1 MTNNQ
6 IKETAKAIDT
16 WLPLF
21 KGFYGTIW
29 DGDSELDSFC
39 EYNEVS
45 SDDVEVDWL
54 GYRQEVAISITS
66 EIESKLI
73 ELGLVES
80 VKFET
85 IISPN
90 YYNFANDSIDVEIV
104 PIVDN
109 IAKYIHSNY
118 GAFDTYLKER
128 YTSRDGFISFR
139 FNSAVEWAEDTSNFT
154 DLGKDSHVLG
164 TLLDFAL
171 VNEGVSEYDFC
182 GDVISD
188 ACFDNFTTINYTD
201 IESLDSYDRIELIRD
216 NIDDIDLEHG
226 YLKVLSDEARAK
238 SILLGTDFIE
248 ELVEVGYS
256 ELTSALTFSKV
267 NKYLEPKI

>member
-1 MTNNQ
+1 MDNQ
-6 IKETAKAIDT
+6 SKAIDT

-45 SDDVEVDWL
+45 SDEVDVDWL
-54 GYRQEVAISITS
+54 GYRQKVAVSITS
-66 EIESKLI
+66 EIESKLV
-73 ELGLVES
+73 ELGLIES
-80 VKFET
+80 IT
-85 IISPN
+85 YQHITSPN
-90 YYNFANDSIDVEIV
+90 YYNFVNDSIDVEII

-109 IAKYIHSNY
+109 IVSYIHSNY
-118 GAFDTYLKER
+118 DAFDTYLKQR

-154 DLGKDSHVLG
+154 ILGKDSHVLG
-164 TLLDFAL
+164 ALLDFAL
-171 VNEGVSEYDFC
+171 VNEEVSDYDFC

-188 ACFDNFTTINYTD
+188 ACFDNFATINYTD
-201 IESLDSYDRIELIRD
+201 IDDLDSYDKVELIRQ
-216 NIDDIDLEHG
+216 NIGDIDLEYG
-226 YLKVLSDEARAK
+226 YLKIISNEAMAK

-248 ELVEVGYS
+248 ELVELGYS
-256 ELTSALTFSKV
+256 ELISALPFSKV
-267 NKYLEPKI
+267 NKDLEPK